1 MAYILKLDKIYKQIR
16 RDPDTEHPGGRST
29 LIPIRNLYVGGT
41 HTEAVYMDHYLS
53 INTFD
58 ESIPLKVAD
67 YTTRNE
73 EAIDKMGVTF
83 LGMDRYRSIRFDTYT
98 VSSIPDQTDHT
109 GVKFLGI
116 DKYRS
121 VRFESYQTEYIPDQ
135 IDHTGVKFLGIDKY
149 KSIRFTSSP
158 YTTTKT
164 NDGPTHS
171 ITITEFDATALT
183 ITNGG

>member
-58 ESIPLKVAD
+58 ESIPLKIAD
-67 YTTRNE
+67 YTTTNE
-73 EAIDKMGVTF
+73 EAIDTMGVTF
-83 LGMDRYRSIRFDTYT
+83 LGMDRYRSIRFDTYSVT
-98 VSSIPDQTDHT
+98 SIPDQTDHT

-121 VRFESYQTEYIPDQ
+121 V
-135 IDHTGVKFLGIDKY
+135 
-149 KSIRFTSSP
+149 RFTSSP